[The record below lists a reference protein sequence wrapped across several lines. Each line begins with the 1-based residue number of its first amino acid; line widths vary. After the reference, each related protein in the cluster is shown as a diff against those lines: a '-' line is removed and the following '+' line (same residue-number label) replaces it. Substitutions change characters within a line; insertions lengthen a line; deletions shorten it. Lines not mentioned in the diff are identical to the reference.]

1 MNINWTKLLDNLF
14 PILMI
19 SISSYLTV
27 NRNRNESP
35 SLIAVVILLIAVVIH
50 LRDSKQSNGWK
61 SIK

>member
-35 SLIAVVILLIAVVIH
+35 SLIAVVILIH
-50 LRDSKQSNGWK
+50 LRDSKQSDGWK